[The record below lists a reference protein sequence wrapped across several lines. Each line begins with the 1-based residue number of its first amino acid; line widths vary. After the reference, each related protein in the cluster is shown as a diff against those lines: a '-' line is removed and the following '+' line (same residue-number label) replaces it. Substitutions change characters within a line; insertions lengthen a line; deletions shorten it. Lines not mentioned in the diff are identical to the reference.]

1 MHDSVLAFCRKV
13 IHPDEVA
20 GKTVLEVGS
29 AYINGSVKPQLIA
42 MGPARYVGVDLNAG
56 PNVDVVCAVEHL
68 PDECEADLVV
78 SCELLEH
85 AENWKDAFRRMCA
98 LARETL
104 VLTCRGPGF
113 PKHNVP
119 DWWRFTPP
127 DLAMAARAC
136 GMKVVACEPDPQVPG
151 VFLKAIRPAGV
162 QATQF
167 EIHWEVARAP
177 SPRRATGRLR

>member
-20 GKTVLEVGS
+20 RKTVLEVGS
-29 AYINGSVKPQLIA
+29 CFVNGSVKPQIVA
-42 MGPARYVGVDLNAG
+42 MGPARYVGVDLAPG
-56 PNVDVVCAVEHL
+56 PNVDVVCAAENL
-68 PDECEADLVV
+68 PDEFQADLVV
-78 SCELLEH
+78 SCEMLEH

-98 LARETL
+98 LAWETL

-119 DWWRFTPP
+119 DWWRFVPA
-127 DLAMAARAC
+127 DLAEATRRC
-136 GMKVVACEPDPQVPG
+136 GMVPVVCCLDPQVPG

-162 QATQF
+162 QATQA
-167 EIHWEVARAP
+167 EIDWEVQRAP
-177 SPRRATGRLR
+177 AGRGRR